1 MKITV
6 DGHFNKG
13 DSMDALWEMVFK
25 LFGEVGASK
34 TGLSLVRGID
44 LGEDFLVVKCFHNS
58 LSNVRA
64 AVAAVTEINGS
75 RAMMRVIAISGT
87 LRALRKKV
95 GLR

>member
-1 MKITV
+1 MKISS
-6 DGHFNKG
+6 DGVFNKR
-13 DSMDALWEMVFK
+13 DSMDALWEMVLK

-44 LGEDFLVVKCFHNS
+44 LGGDFLVVKCFHNS

-64 AVAAVTEINGS
+64 AATAVTEINGK
-75 RAMMRVIAISGT
+75 RVIVRVIAISGT

-95 GLR
+95 GLS